1 VPIEKRKDLGPRVGD
16 DLASREEGIGTQL
29 FPASK
34 SCVPCAR
41 LCSGFL
47 IRFLQRKWKS
57 MNIIGAGEHGPA
69 VERVE
74 TWNEGGSDDAVRPSA
89 PEQNGLE
96 PNVLGPH
103 RAERE

>member
-1 VPIEKRKDLGPRVGD
+1 MACGPGVVMGSFPAGNEKRKRKGYAALSSITLLSSIKELRPPLLR
-16 DLASREEGIGTQL
+16 
-29 FPASK
+29 
-34 SCVPCAR
+34 
-41 LCSGFL
+41 L
-47 IRFLQRKWKS
+47 IRFLEGKWKS

-74 TWNEGGSDDAVRPSA
+74 TWNEGGRNDAVRPSA

-103 RAERE
+103 LAERE